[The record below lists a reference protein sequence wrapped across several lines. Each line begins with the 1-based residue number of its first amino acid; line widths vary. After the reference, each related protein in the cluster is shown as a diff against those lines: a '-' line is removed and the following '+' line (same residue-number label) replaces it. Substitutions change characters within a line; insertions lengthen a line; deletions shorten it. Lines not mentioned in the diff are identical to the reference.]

1 MSSFIK
7 GRKLW
12 RIITGEI
19 VKPTKEDTE
28 TQPKFA
34 ERLEDW
40 DSKNHMM
47 ITWFCNTSVT
57 SLTGR
62 LDDNH
67 DGPAKAIW
75 DFLKERYSTTGLAHQ
90 YQLLSNLH
98 RLRQEPGQ
106 SINDFLSQVYCVW
119 DQLALS
125 EPTWSCTIDAQ
136 RFTNH
141 RDQQRLILFL
151 MALTPDFEP
160 VRASLLHRSPLP
172 TLEQAISEL
181 LSEETRLG
189 TIKTPHQDTVLATLS
204 SRKTQSVQQSD
215 SCTYCHSRDHTLLH
229 CPIRVCKHCHKPGPG
244 HYQSDCPRNPNKSS
258 YNSGSNWSKSGSS
271 KSGHRY
277 KPTSHTAAV
286 AADATSSSTLDTS
299 ISPISVSDIEA
310 IVKQVISSSGT
321 PPPTA
326 LSATSGISS
335 WFFDSACCNHM
346 TSDDTIFSTKSSSSC
361 IPAIHTADG
370 SNEFDAGPISENS
383 LTASPEEDVPSADL
397 APGSPHLEHIDSS
410 PSSPAPDVTPP
421 PHRFERNQNV
431 IARIIS

>member
-1 MSSFIK
+1 MERLDAAQPISITLDGANYVLWAQAMSSFIK
-7 GRKLW
+7 GQKLW
-12 RIITGEI
+12 CIITGEI

-47 ITWFCNTSVT
+47 ITWFRNTFVT
-57 SLTGR
+57 SLSLQFGR
-62 LDDNH
+62 FQNH

-136 RFTNH
+136 
-141 RDQQRLILFL
+141 
-151 MALTPDFEP
+151 
-160 VRASLLHRSPLP
+160 SPLP

-299 ISPISVSDIEA
+299 VSPISISDIEA

-321 PPPTA
+321 PPSTA

-361 IPAIHTADG
+361 IPAIHTVDG

-397 APGSPHLEHIDSS
+397 AHGSPHLEHSDSS

-421 PHRFERNQNV
+421 PRRSERV
-431 IARIIS
+431 DFISITRSPLPV

>member
-1 MSSFIK
+1 MERLDAAQPISITLDGANYVLWAQAMSSFIK

-47 ITWFCNTSVT
+47 ITWFRNTSVT
-57 SLTGR
+57 SLSLQFGR
-62 LDDNH
+62 FQNH

-75 DFLKERYSTTGLAHQ
+75 DFLKERYNTTGLAHQ

-141 RDQQRLILFL
+141 KDQQRLILFL

-181 LSEETRLG
+181 LSEETRL
-189 TIKTPHQDTVLATLS
+189 
-204 SRKTQSVQQSD
+204 
-215 SCTYCHSRDHTLLH
+215 
-229 CPIRVCKHCHKPGPG
+229 
-244 HYQSDCPRNPNKSS
+244 
-258 YNSGSNWSKSGSS
+258 
-271 KSGHRY
+271 
-277 KPTSHTAAV
+277 AV

-299 ISPISVSDIEA
+299 VSPISISDIEA

-326 LSATSGISS
+326 LST
-335 WFFDSACCNHM
+335 
-346 TSDDTIFSTKSSSSC
+346 TSD
-361 IPAIHTADG
+361 
-370 SNEFDAGPISENS
+370 EFDAGPISENS

-397 APGSPHLEHIDSS
+397 APASPQLEHIDSS

-421 PHRFERNQNV
+421 PRRSER
-431 IARIIS
+431 RIGVEPMSCSIEEGITQVQPVNEWNGGLEFSLFQVWKNRTSKKGLGLKSTKKSDSHDILLRRKKES